1 MKQEHLRAV
10 VQGEVQGVGF
20 RWAVQREA
28 RRLGLSGYAQNL
40 PDGSVLVEAEGAA
53 GTLDELERF
62 LRRGPRYAQVEGL
75 QAQRSDARGDFDGFV
90 TR

>member
-1 MKQEHLRAV
+1 MKQHLRAV
-10 VQGEVQGVGF
+10 VRGEVQGVGF

-28 RRLGLSGYAQNL
+28 RRLGLSGFAQNL

-53 GTLDELERF
+53 GPLDELERF
-62 LRRGPRYAQVEGL
+62 LRRGPRYAQVDAL
-75 QAQRSDARGDFDGFV
+75 QTQRSDARGDFDGFV

>member
-1 MKQEHLRAV
+1 M
-10 VQGEVQGVGF
+10 
-20 RWAVQREA
+20 
-28 RRLGLSGYAQNL
+28 
-40 PDGSVLVEAEGAA
+40 LVEAEGAA